1 MVMNDSVNF
10 LPWRRTRLLRQ
21 LRYWGLCVCAVWL
34 VCGVVVWAAWGH
46 WQDEQRVHEIHARM
60 AQHMSQQ
67 LAERVK
73 QRNAQR
79 LQSAQLRQRQAGR
92 QKTQAWSSRLT
103 QLAEKLPA
111 PAWLTALS
119 YRDGVLSLTGTL
131 TQFSAFSILDEGFA
145 SVANFL
151 PGQAEKIQRDSEGL
165 WLFEYQLREDVGH
178 ETP

>member
-1 MVMNDSVNF
+1 
-10 LPWRRTRLLRQ
+10 
-21 LRYWGLCVCAVWL
+21 
-34 VCGVVVWAAWGH
+34 
-46 WQDEQRVHEIHARM
+46 
-60 AQHMSQQ
+60 MSQQ
-67 LAERVK
+67 LAERVQ

-131 TQFSAFSILDEGFA
+131 TQFSAFSTLDEGFA
-145 SVANFL
+145 SVADFL
-151 PGQAEKIQRDSEGL
+151 PGQAEKIQRDSAGL

-178 ETP
+178 EAP